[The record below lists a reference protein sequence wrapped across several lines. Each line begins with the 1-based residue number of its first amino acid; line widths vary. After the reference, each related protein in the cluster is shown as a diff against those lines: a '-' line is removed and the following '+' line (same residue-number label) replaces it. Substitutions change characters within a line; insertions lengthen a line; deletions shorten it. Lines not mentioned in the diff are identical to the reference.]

1 MRGSEYAG
9 CQNRPNCRF
18 GIRTDMVDLDSSYIV
33 RGNLIIEQRG
43 VLEMGKERH
52 GKKREI
58 S

>member
-33 RGNLIIEQRG
+33 RGNLIIE
-43 VLEMGKERH
+43 
-52 GKKREI
+52 
-58 S
+58 